1 MTSKTIIFASALV
14 LAAGCDTGDGDT
26 SSPTTM
32 TTTTNTTPP
41 ATEATEA
48 TTPTTDGPDTT
59 EPLTTSTSE
68 PETTD
73 PETTEPETTTP
84 MTTGVGGLSFEAD
97 VWGPILSPKCG
108 CHQAGAGSGGLLMGA
123 DAATA
128 YAAMVG
134 VASSQG
140 TSYVEAGDAASSYM
154 YAKITG
160 TGVGSTMPLG
170 DALTPEQIA
179 TVEQWINEGAMP

>member
-73 PETTEPETTTP
+73 PETTTP

-170 DALTPEQIA
+170 DVLTPEQIA

>member
-1 MTSKTIIFASALV
+1 MTSKTIIFASVLV

-41 ATEATEA
+41 ATEATDA
-48 TTPTTDGPDTT
+48 TTPTTDGPDT
-59 EPLTTSTSE
+59 EPPTTSTSE

-140 TSYVEAGDAASSYM
+140 TSYVEAGDAGASYM

-160 TGVGSTMPLG
+160 TGIGSNMPLG
-170 DALTPEQIA
+170 DSLTSDQIA
-179 TVEQWINEGAMP
+179 TIEQWINEGAQP

>member
-32 TTTTNTTPP
+32 TSTTNTTPP
-41 ATEATEA
+41 ATSETDD
-48 TTPTTDGPDTT
+48 TTPTTDGSDTS
-59 EPLTTSTSE
+59 EPPTTSTSE
-68 PETTD
+68 

-140 TSYVEAGDAASSYM
+140 TSYVAAGDAGSSYM

-170 DALTPEQIA
+170 DVLTPEQIA
-179 TVEQWINEGAMP
+179 TVEQWINEGAQP